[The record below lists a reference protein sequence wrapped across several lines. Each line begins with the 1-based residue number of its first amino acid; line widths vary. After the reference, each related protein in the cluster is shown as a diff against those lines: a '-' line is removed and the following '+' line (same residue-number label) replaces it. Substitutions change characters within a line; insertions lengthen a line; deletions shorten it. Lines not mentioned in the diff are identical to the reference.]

1 MEAQN
6 SNDVRN
12 VEIRSRPKML
22 TETIA
27 SMTRDQKQVVK
38 SMGFGGVLG
47 LQLKSLSKDFVL
59 FVIDQLDPVQM
70 VIHTHNGD
78 IPIDRLAISERI
90 TKNTKCDRMFQLDFL
105 ILMSSL
111 LISASKNNSCNRE
124 ILATLPVDFVCQ
136 EYDWCE
142 YVLRT
147 VETCKE
153 DLKKNLFCGPLV
165 FLLLLYCDRVSIA
178 LDPPVLRN
186 RPVVAQWKNEDLQR
200 RFQAESSGERFG
212 LGLFLDEWKNTVE
225 ARDWRKQNVHFEEC
239 GCLSIEDDGHEME
252 DEKGPSLQNA
262 PSLENSHVAAATKLE
277 NSSLVEQFSE
287 LSVSLVGDAAG
298 LSLSSPNAAGLSLSS
313 PNVFEYANDGLSLS
327 SPNAAGLSL
336 SSPNA
341 AGADAYAD
349 EVCEFANDGADSA
362 VAVKAR
368 TVVADAYVC
377 ETQEDPVLC
386 ADEAKPLKRSKR
398 QSKQV
403 AGPLR
408 RSERKKIPTKRYTPT
423 SEGKTQSKLLKSSSD
438 I

>member
-1 MEAQN
+1 
-6 SNDVRN
+6 
-12 VEIRSRPKML
+12 
-22 TETIA
+22 
-27 SMTRDQKQVVK
+27 
-38 SMGFGGVLG
+38 
-47 LQLKSLSKDFVL
+47 
-59 FVIDQLDPVQM
+59 
-70 VIHTHNGD
+70 
-78 IPIDRLAISERI
+78 
-90 TKNTKCDRMFQLDFL
+90 
-105 ILMSSL
+105 
-111 LISASKNNSCNRE
+111 
-124 ILATLPVDFVCQ
+124 
-136 EYDWCE
+136 
-142 YVLRT
+142 
-147 VETCKE
+147 
-153 DLKKNLFCGPLV
+153 
-165 FLLLLYCDRVSIA
+165 
-178 LDPPVLRN
+178 
-186 RPVVAQWKNEDLQR
+186 
-200 RFQAESSGERFG
+200 
-212 LGLFLDEWKNTVE
+212 
-225 ARDWRKQNVHFEEC
+225 
-239 GCLSIEDDGHEME
+239 ME
-252 DEKGPSLQNA
+252 DEKGPSLQNT
-262 PSLENSHVAAATKLE
+262 PSLENSHAAAATNLE